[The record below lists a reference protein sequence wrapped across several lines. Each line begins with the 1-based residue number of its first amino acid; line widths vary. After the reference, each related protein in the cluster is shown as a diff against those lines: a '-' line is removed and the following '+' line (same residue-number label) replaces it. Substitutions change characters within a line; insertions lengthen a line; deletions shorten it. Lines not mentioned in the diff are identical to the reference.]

1 LANPKILVVEDDTI
15 ILTIEKWRL
24 SKMGFDICG
33 STDSGADAV
42 QYAEKMRPD
51 VVLMDIA
58 LKGTMDG
65 IEAAGL
71 IKKNFDI
78 PVIFVSSLS
87 DNATIARAME
97 VNPDGFIKKP
107 FNDDDLRIAVHLALK
122 K

>member
-1 LANPKILVVEDDTI
+1 
-15 ILTIEKWRL
+15 
-24 SKMGFDICG
+24 MGFDICG
-33 STDSGADAV
+33 STGSGADAI
-42 QYAEKMRPD
+42 QCAEKLRPD

-87 DNATIARAME
+87 DNATIVRAME

-107 FNDDDLRIAVHLALK
+107 FNDDDLRIAIHLALK

>member
-1 LANPKILVVEDDTI
+1 
-15 ILTIEKWRL
+15 
-24 SKMGFDICG
+24 MGFDICG
-33 STDSGADAV
+33 STGSGADAI
-42 QYAEKMRPD
+42 QCAEKLRPD

-78 PVIFVSSLS
+78 PVIFVSTRS
-87 DNATIARAME
+87 DNATIMRAME

-107 FNDDDLRIAVHLALK
+107 FNDDDLRIAIHLALK